1 MAETFEHKPE
11 QWTVGQLREA
21 LKDLPD
27 DTPLHVGVPDSPGD
41 FDDYQEMVAIDVEP
55 VELLYRGYNGK
66 PDRTEVRHT
75 LFVDFPADT
84 YNRPE
89 K

>member
-1 MAETFEHKPE
+1 MTETFEHKPA

-27 DTPLHVGVPDSPGD
+27 DTPLHVGVPDNPGD
-41 FDDYQEMVAIDVEP
+41 FNGYQEMVAIDVEP
-55 VELLYRGYNGK
+55 VELLYPSHNGE

-84 YNRPE
+84 YTRPAN
-89 K
+89 